1 MSVSLRGSHLI
12 GAAGALAL
20 IVALAFWAPWS
31 AETRGAAQIANV
43 AVNCEPGQ
51 QALVRQ
57 VATGS
62 EPQVTVQCASQAAT
76 AAWAQTAA
84 DVDQFGRPL
93 PVVQT
98 PAGYVPAVYTA
109 PAPASAPVV
118 RSAPVRRTAAP
129 RAEPKRSWKKTAL
142 VIGGTAGAGA
152 GIGGLVGGKKGA
164 LIGAAI
170 GGGGASIY
178 EAIKK

>member
-12 GAAGALAL
+12 GLAGALAL
-20 IVALAFWAPWS
+20 ILALAFWAPWS
-31 AETRGAAQIANV
+31 AETRGAAQVANV

-57 VATGS
+57 VATAG
-62 EPQVTVQCASQAAT
+62 EPQVTVQCASHAAA
-76 AAWAQTAA
+76 AAWSPTAA
-84 DVDQFGRPL
+84 DVDQYGRPL

-98 PAGYVPAVYTA
+98 PSGYVPAVYTA
-109 PAPASAPVV
+109 PAPVNVPVV

-152 GIGGLVGGKKGA
+152 GIGALVGGKKGA

-170 GGGGASIY
+170 GGGGASIF
-178 EAIKK
+178 EAVKK